1 MIRSI
6 VSSAVAGLAGFAA
19 TKAVLASRLR
29 TDRSVVRTNH
39 AGGEVSLVEGPA
51 VTAGLLAGGLLIEDP
66 RQRAATLLVTGTAGA
81 LGAVDDFCESGS
93 SKGLRGHLSALARG
107 EITTGAIKIIGIPAA
122 SIAAAILL
130 RTGTRRTGL
139 FGLARPDEA
148 ASCWGPGSCE
158 GLRGYPSALA
168 RGEST
173 TGAIKIIGPPAAPL
187 AAASLLRPGTR
198 RTGLFGLARPDEAA
212 SWAGRACD
220 IVVTGG
226 VIAGSANL
234 FNLLDLRPGR
244 SLKAGLTTLALTDH
258 VRAVSWA
265 PSAAI
270 AGAAAAAAPDDL
282 AGATML
288 GDTGANA
295 VGAAIGTILAETADP
310 ARRRVILAVLAGLT
324 LASEKV
330 SFTSVIESTPGLR
343 EIDSFGRGDV

>member
-122 SIAAAILL
+122 SIAAAIIL

-148 ASCWGPGSCE
+148 ASW
-158 GLRGYPSALA
+158 A
-168 RGEST
+168 R
-173 TGAIKIIGPPAAPL
+173 K
-187 AAASLLRPGTR
+187 
-198 RTGLFGLARPDEAA
+198 
-212 SWAGRACD
+212 ACD
-220 IVVTGG
+220 VVVTGG

-244 SLKAGLTTLALTDH
+244 SLKAGLATLALTDH

>member
-122 SIAAAILL
+122 SIAAAIIL

-148 ASCWGPGSCE
+148 ASWAGK
-158 GLRGYPSALA
+158 GLRRRRH
-168 RGEST
+168 RGSHRRIGEPVQPPRPAPRPVAQGG
-173 TGAIKIIGPPAAPL
+173 TGDPGPDRP
-187 AAASLLRPGTR
+187 RPGGVLGSERRDRRCRSRR
-198 RTGLFGLARPDEAA
+198 RTR
-212 SWAGRACD
+212 
-220 IVVTGG
+220 
-226 VIAGSANL
+226 
-234 FNLLDLRPGR
+234 
-244 SLKAGLTTLALTDH
+244 
-258 VRAVSWA
+258 
-265 PSAAI
+265 
-270 AGAAAAAAPDDL
+270 
-282 AGATML
+282 
-288 GDTGANA
+288 
-295 VGAAIGTILAETADP
+295 
-310 ARRRVILAVLAGLT
+310 
-324 LASEKV
+324 
-330 SFTSVIESTPGLR
+330 
-343 EIDSFGRGDV
+343 

>member
-66 RQRAATLLVTGTAGA
+66 RQRAATLLVTGTADA

-107 EITTGAIKIIGIPAA
+107 GQRIPRARAVLGTGAIKIMATRAA
-122 SIAAAILL
+122 SMAPAILL
-130 RTGTRRTGL
+130 RT
-139 FGLARPDEA
+139 
-148 ASCWGPGSCE
+148 
-158 GLRGYPSALA
+158 
-168 RGEST
+168 
-173 TGAIKIIGPPAAPL
+173 
-187 AAASLLRPGTR
+187 GTR

-226 VIAGSANL
+226 VIAGSAYL
-234 FNLLDLRPGR
+234 FHLLDLRPGR

-295 VGAAIGTILAETADP
+295 VGAAIGTILAETSDP